1 MSGIE
6 IVQTGKDIGAFFN
19 SWITYVNSAQQYN
32 ANPNDSAAK
41 QGLISSA
48 NALSSA
54 IATVGKNQLFAS
66 TLGTLAGVGDMPIQ
80 VSAYQTAVATG
91 KINDQTAALSSIAG
105 DAASIAG
112 TAATTVGAWAKL
124 TQNSGLAD
132 LMGEVAEHA
141 NDFALA
147 VGAVGTAVDVG
158 NWFNSTFLPGFNKW
172 IGNTP
177 QQLDEDMLLN
187 LNDSSGNLEII
198 MPGQSGDS
206 LTETPLSGNAFQY
219 VEANSG
225 GSQVSSVVLAM
236 NGTTVTE
243 TISGQGIVSDVSNFQ
258 INLNAN
264 ASATI
269 DGSAD
274 TANVNGS
281 GSIISIGGNGQ
292 NATTANDDHV
302 NFASGVSGTVN
313 LSANSRAE
321 INGNGIT
328 VNAAGNDTTGVYGTG
343 DIVNFVSNT
352 GSLLDLYTANSSTA
366 VNGAGNAIGIFAA
379 GDNVTASGETITV
392 NSGFGATV
400 AGGNDTIQLSGSG
413 DTLVLSGGSGYTVR
427 GGLNDTIS
435 VYGPQTDNISMTSG
449 SELFYTQAGVKTA
462 DELFSAGVETDY
474 LGFSSAG
481 VETYDEKFN
490 TAGQETDYDLLASNG
505 QITQD
510 EQFNV
515 STGKEVDAL
524 NYTNGVKTDEVYYN
538 SGGVEAN
545 DEFFNSTGIET
556 SNIQFDATGHK
567 SDIQYFSGA
576 ATNNYETDQIN
587 FNVATGGETSEL
599 DYNPAGKETDV
610 LNFIGTATNDYE
622 TNRINFSTTT
632 GGETSEL
639 DYNPAGKETDVLNF
653 IGTATNDYETNRI
666 NYNVSTGGETS
677 ELDYNPAGKETDV
690 LNFIGTA
697 TNDYETNRINFS
709 TTTGGE

>member
-6 IVQTGKDIGAFFN
+6 VVQTGKDIAGFFN
-19 SWITYVNSAQQYN
+19 SWVTYVNSAQQYN

-41 QGLISSA
+41 QGLIASA
-48 NALSSA
+48 GA
-54 IATVGKNQLFAS
+54 
-66 TLGTLAGVGDMPIQ
+66 LAGAIGALGNNPNFAVAISGIAGVADIRNQM
-80 VSAYQTAVATG
+80 SAYQNAAQQG
-91 KINDQTAALSSIAG
+91 RINDQTAALSSIAG

-112 TAATTVGAWAKL
+112 TAATTVGAWA
-124 TQNSGLAD
+124 TQLQNAGLAD

-147 VGAVGTAVDVG
+147 VGAVGTAVDMG

-187 LNDSSGNLEII
+187 LNDSSGNWEII

-219 VEANSG
+219 VETNSS

-236 NGTTVTE
+236 NGTTDTE
-243 TISGQGIVSDVSNFQ
+243 TISGRGVVSDVSGFQ
-258 INLNAN
+258 IGLNAN

-274 TANVNGS
+274 TVNVNGS
-281 GSIISIGGNGQ
+281 GSMISIGGNGQ

-321 INGNGIT
+321 INGNGVT
-328 VNAAGNDTTGVYGTG
+328 VNATANDTTGVYGTG
-343 DIVNFVSNT
+343 DIVNFVPNT

-366 VNGAGNAIGIFAA
+366 VNGSGNVIGIFAA
-379 GDNVTASGETITV
+379 GDSVTASGDTITV
-392 NSGFGATV
+392 NSGLGATV
-400 AGGNDTIQLSGSG
+400 TGGNDTVQLSGSG
-413 DTLVLSGGSGYTVR
+413 DTLTLSGGSGYTVH

-435 VYGPQTDNISMTSG
+435 VYGTQTDSISMTSG
-449 SELFYTQAGVKTA
+449 SELFFTQAGIKTA
-462 DELFSAGVETDY
+462 DELFGAGVETDY

-490 TAGQETDYDLLASNG
+490 TVGQETDYDLLASNG

-524 NYTNGVKTDEVYYN
+524 NYTNGVKTDEVFYN
-538 SGGVEAN
+538 SGGLEAN
-545 DEFFNSTGIET
+545 DELFNYTGIET

-567 SDIQYFSGA
+567 SDIQYFSGT

-610 LNFIGTATNDYE
+610 LNYVGTSTNDYE
-622 TNRINFSTTT
+622 TNRINF
-632 GGETSEL
+632 
-639 DYNPAGKETDVLNF
+639 
-653 IGTATNDYETNRI
+653 
-666 NYNVSTGGETS
+666 
-677 ELDYNPAGKETDV
+677 
-690 LNFIGTA
+690 
-697 TNDYETNRINFS
+697 
-709 TTTGGE
+709 